1 MALGLAVYASPP
13 ALPLSTQDSLLA
25 VGQTLPDGI
34 YTRRVTIKGFRFQF
48 TSLPSSFAKL
58 LGAIP
63 FACPSMKVLIDAAY
77 EGLPTNQVQAFMD
90 WEPVTIKPD
99 TQLFSII
106 QSMINNNRRRLPVLD
121 GTRLVGQIS
130 RRDIMRQAS
139 KILCKKGDREST
151 LLYVSALREMQ
162 DTPVRVKKSR

>member
-1 MALGLAVYASPP
+1 
-13 ALPLSTQDSLLA
+13 
-25 VGQTLPDGI
+25 
-34 YTRRVTIKGFRFQF
+34 
-48 TSLPSSFAKL
+48 
-58 LGAIP
+58 
-63 FACPSMKVLIDAAY
+63 
-77 EGLPTNQVQAFMD
+77 MD

-106 QSMINNNRRRLPVLD
+106 QSMINNNRRRLPMLD

-151 LLYVSALREMQ
+151 LLYLSALREMH